1 MRSQGI
7 GRTVRPFS
15 SESGSRQRER
25 TGQGVGPITG
35 VWELAIKAGQG
46 KLKLAPECSR
56 LVIQKLFG
64 TQAG

>member
-15 SESGSRQRER
+15 SGCGSVR

-35 VWELAIKAGQG
+35 AWELAINAGLG
-46 KLKLAPECSR
+46 KLKLALERSR
-56 LVIQKLFG
+56 LVLQKLFG